1 MAYENEPQVD
11 YENVVFLDEYP
22 QFIERRR
29 VKHALGQLTLFANSN
44 GGQLLLFPEREDV
57 PDGAA

>member
-1 MAYENEPQVD
+1 MAGEREPD
-11 YENVVFLDEYP
+11 YDNVVFLDEYP

-29 VKHALGQLTLFANSN
+29 VKEALGQLVLFANTPPN
-44 GGQLLLFPEREDV
+44 QLLIFPDRQQDI

>member
-1 MAYENEPQVD
+1 MAYEQEPS

-29 VKHALGQLTLFANSN
+29 VKEALGQLTLAVNTDPA
-44 GGQLLLFPEREDV
+44 QLLLFTPREDV

>member
-1 MAYENEPQVD
+1 MELVPQPD

-29 VKHALGQLTLFANSN
+29 VKHALGQLTLLVNTPDN
-44 GGQLLLFPEREDV
+44 QLLLFPEPTNE
-57 PDGAA
+57 PPKGAA

>member
-1 MAYENEPQVD
+1 MAHEQAPD

-29 VKHALGQLTLFANSN
+29 VREMLGQLTLAVNTDP
-44 GGQLLLFPEREDV
+44 GQLFLFTGAGEEL
-57 PDGAA
+57 PDQPA

>member
-1 MAYENEPQVD
+1 MAHEQEPNYD
-11 YENVVFLDEYP
+11 NVVFLDEYP

-29 VKHALGQLTLFANSN
+29 VKEALGQLTLAVNTDP
-44 GGQLLLFPEREDV
+44 GQLLLFTGAGEEL